1 MRYKI
6 RFVWAITQM
15 MLCNISFSNK
25 TFFVALR
32 PHPNKSIFRQL
43 NKRDNTNHFNSFCRS
58 KHCLDNWFGPFIS
71 WLVFIDSV
79 SKQIINNYFF
89 SMWSPHLVFWFFCRP
104 QFDARSVR
112 EIFSTC
118 PKPWNNLEQFTA
130 KSGIT
135 STLSFR
141 LLMPVAI
148 VNVMEMNCKLTL

>member
-6 RFVWAITQM
+6 RFVRAITQM

-79 SKQIINNYFF
+79 SKQIINDYFF
-89 SMWSPHLVFWFFCRP
+89 SMWSPHLVFCFFFLSSSIWRKVCERNIFNLSQAVK
-104 QFDARSVR
+104 QFR
-112 EIFSTC
+112 T
-118 PKPWNNLEQFTA
+118 

-148 VNVMEMNCKLTL
+148 VNLMEMNCKLTL

>member
-32 PHPNKSIFRQL
+32 PRPNKSIFRQL

-79 SKQIINNYFF
+79 SKQIINDYFF
-89 SMWSPHLVFWFFCRP
+89 FMWSPHLVFWFFFVVLNLTQGLWEKYFQLVP
-104 QFDARSVR
+104 SR
-112 EIFSTC
+112 ETIL
-118 PKPWNNLEQFTA
+118 NNLPQNQV
-130 KSGIT
+130 GLQVRC
-135 STLSFR
+135 LSDFLCQLR
-141 LLMPVAI
+141 L
-148 VNVMEMNCKLTL
+148 

>member
-79 SKQIINNYFF
+79 SKQIINDYFF
-89 SMWSPHLVFWFFCRP
+89 SMWSPHLVFCFFFVFLNLTQGLWEKYFQLVP
-104 QFDARSVR
+104 SR
-112 EIFSTC
+112 ETIL
-118 PKPWNNLEQFTA
+118 NNLPQNHV
-130 KSGIT
+130 GLQVRC
-135 STLSFR
+135 LSDFLCQLR
-141 LLMPVAI
+141 L
-148 VNVMEMNCKLTL
+148 

>member
-79 SKQIINNYFF
+79 SKQIINDYFF
-89 SMWSPHLVFWFFCRP
+89 SMWSPHLVFCFFFVFLNLTQGLWEKYFQLVP
-104 QFDARSVR
+104 SR
-112 EIFSTC
+112 ETIL
-118 PKPWNNLEQFTA
+118 NNLPQNQV
-130 KSGIT
+130 GLQVRC
-135 STLSFR
+135 LSDFLCQLR
-141 LLMPVAI
+141 L
-148 VNVMEMNCKLTL
+148 

>member
-15 MLCNISFSNK
+15 MLCNISFSSK

-32 PHPNKSIFRQL
+32 PRPNKSIFRQL

-79 SKQIINNYFF
+79 SKQIINDYFF
-89 SMWSPHLVFWFFCRP
+89 SMWSPHLVFWVFLSSSIWRKVCERNIFNLSQAVK
-104 QFDARSVR
+104 QFRTIYRKIWHYKYVV
-112 EIFSTC
+112 F
-118 PKPWNNLEQFTA
+118 Q
-130 KSGIT
+130 T
-135 STLSFR
+135 SYASCD
-141 LLMPVAI
+141 
-148 VNVMEMNCKLTL
+148 CKCDGNEL

>member
-32 PHPNKSIFRQL
+32 PRPSKSIFRQL

-79 SKQIINNYFF
+79 SKQIINDYFF
-89 SMWSPHLVFWFFCRP
+89 FMWSPHLVFWFFFVVLNLTQGLWEKYFQLVP
-104 QFDARSVR
+104 SR
-112 EIFSTC
+112 ETIL
-118 PKPWNNLEQFTA
+118 NNLPQNQV
-130 KSGIT
+130 GLQVRC
-135 STLSFR
+135 LSDFLCQLR
-141 LLMPVAI
+141 L
-148 VNVMEMNCKLTL
+148 